1 MTLQAKARIDAALKV
16 TGQVK
21 YPSDAAVKNPV
32 YAYFV
37 TSAVAKGR
45 IKSINTDQA
54 KRVDGFIDILTHEN
68 TKGEIKTQV
77 GYPGF
82 TNQTV
87 ETDEIQ
93 HDGQIVGM
101 VVAESYEAARE
112 AAHKVQ
118 IQYEAQYAAPGF
130 DADGITIRSVEGFDA
145 NFKAPRKGDAA
156 KAYEQAPVK
165 IEAVYETPTQ
175 HHNAMELHST
185 ICEWQDGKLTIH
197 EASQFVYRRAYL
209 ADCLGID
216 EKDVRVLSRFAGG
229 SFGSKV
235 SCTVRAVLAA
245 IAARRLNRPVKLA
258 ATRSQ
263 AFTVT
268 TYRAETRHA
277 IKLGATADG
286 KIEAYIHDAYE
297 LTSRPSNYNL
307 AGGIRTA
314 SSFYNYGAVATSVSV
329 VNADRNMPG
338 WMRSPHELVYMF
350 GLECALDELA
360 YAVKLDPIELRR
372 RNDTQVDPISGVPYS
387 SRSLMQCF
395 ETAAQAFGWQRRTP
409 EPKSMRDGD
418 WLVGWGCASACYPA
432 NIGASAAG
440 ITLQTGR
447 RAKVEIAFQEVGQGG
462 STVIAQTVAQ
472 TLGLPLDNIIVELG
486 DTNLPP
492 GTITAGSNG
501 TATTLSAILDACE
514 KLRAR
519 VAAAAVSAKGGLFHA
534 GDAAALRFT
543 DQGLSGPHGDE
554 PLDTALARL
563 GGSLRVIGQFAR
575 PDAPAN
581 AVRDLGR
588 GIPLFGG
595 HRTKD
600 FIAFSHGAQF
610 VEVRIHARTGEIRV
624 PRVVGAFA
632 AGTILNELMV
642 RSQLM
647 GGMIW
652 GIGSALHEATEMDR
666 RAARYVNTNF
676 ADYMIPVNADIKDV
690 QIHLVPETETRL
702 NALGVKGVGEL
713 GSIGLNSAIANA
725 VFHATGRRIRKLPI
739 RLEDLV

>member
-245 IAARRLNRPVKLA
+245 IAARRLNRPVKLV

-277 IKLGATADG
+277 IKLGATKDG
-286 KIEAYIHDAYE
+286 KLDAYIHDSFE

-307 AGGIRTA
+307 AGGIKTA
-314 SSFYNYGAVATSVSV
+314 SSFYNYGNVATSVSV

-360 YAVKLDPIELRR
+360 YALNLDPIELRR
-372 RNDTQVDPISGVPYS
+372 RNDTQVDPISGLPYS

-395 ETAAQAFGWQRRTP
+395 DAASAAFGWANRNPT
-409 EPKSMRDGD
+409 PKSMRDGD
-418 WLVGWGCASACYPA
+418 WLVGLGCASACYPA
-432 NIGASAAG
+432 NIGASSAG
-440 ITLQTGR
+440 IEMNADGR
-447 RAKVEIAFQEVGQGG
+447 VKVQIAFQEVGQGG
-462 STVIAQTVAQ
+462 STVIAQTTAEK
-472 TLGLPLDNIIVELG
+472 LGVPLENVSVELG

-501 TATTLSAILDACE
+501 TATTLSALLDACE
-514 KLRAR
+514 KLRERIAT
-519 VAAAAVSAKGGLFHA
+519 AAVDAKKGLFSGAKQDALHFTTGGLTGRA
-534 GDAAALRFT
+534 GT
-543 DQGLSGPHGDE
+543 ES
-554 PLDTALARL
+554 LAVAVGRL
-563 GGSLRVIGQFAR
+563 GGTARVIGQFAR

-595 HRTKD
+595 HRAKD
-600 FIAFSHGAQF
+600 FVAFSHGAQF
-610 VEVRIHARTGEIRV
+610 VEVRVHARTGEIRV

-632 AGTILNELMV
+632 AGKIINDVMA

-652 GIGSALHEATEMDR
+652 GIGGTLHEATEMDR

-690 QIHLVPETETRL
+690 QVLLVPEVETRL
-702 NALGVKGVGEL
+702 NAVGAKGVGEL
-713 GSIGLNSAIANA
+713 GSIGVNSAIANA